1 MDKINLNEILQI
13 KDLSNV
19 KIRFNLM
26 FRDNWNPIEDFK
38 NDNLEV
44 MFEGH
49 YHNYPNKR
57 SYKEGQMTIAF
68 VKIHPK
74 ENYWLLFHIGKVTK
88 DLNIFNGIG
97 YEYEPLKEYEKY
109 FGRLIIRF
117 KNKSQMMIR
126 NAASVIDECEVS
138 QLLPDTFDNDL
149 FPGYDKVN
157 VSWKELKRVIEKD
170 TWKTAL
176 ENQKGVYLL
185 TDISNGK
192 QYVGSAYGESMILG
206 RWRSYIRNG
215 HGGNIGL
222 IPITFIHIQ
231 ENFRFS
237 ILDIYKSTTDDLII
251 IARENWWKQILQ
263 SRRFGYN
270 VN

>member
-38 NDNLEV
+38 NGNLEV

-57 SYKEGQMTIAF
+57 SYREGQTTIAF

-117 KNKSQMMIR
+117 
-126 NAASVIDECEVS
+126 
-138 QLLPDTFDNDL
+138 
-149 FPGYDKVN
+149 
-157 VSWKELKRVIEKD
+157 
-170 TWKTAL
+170 AL
-176 ENQKGVYLL
+176 
-185 TDISNGK
+185 
-192 QYVGSAYGESMILG
+192 SA
-206 RWRSYIRNG
+206 
-215 HGGNIGL
+215 
-222 IPITFIHIQ
+222 
-231 ENFRFS
+231 
-237 ILDIYKSTTDDLII
+237 
-251 IARENWWKQILQ
+251 
-263 SRRFGYN
+263 
-270 VN
+270 